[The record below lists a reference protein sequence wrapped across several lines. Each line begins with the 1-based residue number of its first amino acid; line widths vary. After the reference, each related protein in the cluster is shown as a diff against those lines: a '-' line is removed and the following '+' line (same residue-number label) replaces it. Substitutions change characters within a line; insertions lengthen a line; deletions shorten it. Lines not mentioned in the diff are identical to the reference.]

1 MTGLDL
7 DRIEATARAATPGR
21 WTTEYLLGRGNDLL
35 TAIVSMDVLS
45 ERTAYDVSTLSERTV
60 KAPAVIGSALK
71 HPDALHVATMDPTTT
86 LALVAR
92 VREAEVALEGRCLAD
107 ITLRD
112 DDHRMVICILP
123 EGHTFEHDD
132 GMGCLWTDGGHGQ
145 ADPATTRAPVERLRA
160 AEARTLPTGDECVC
174 GWHNEERGGGGYVE
188 VMQEYSPACPQHSE
202 HLYDPKAQAWV
213 LRSDT
218 AVEERL
224 EAVDALHVAEY
235 DDGPEVNVCF
245 DDRAEWP
252 CPTHMA
258 IHPECDGADHCQHV
272 GGAQ

>member
-45 ERTAYDVSTLSERTV
+45 ERTAYDVSALSERTV

-132 GMGCLWTDGGHGQ
+132 GMGCLWTDGGHR
-145 ADPATTRAPVERLRA
+145 ADDHSDAARLA
-160 AEARTLPTGDECVC
+160 
-174 GWHNEERGGGGYVE
+174 
-188 VMQEYSPACPQHSE
+188 
-202 HLYDPKAQAWV
+202 
-213 LRSDT
+213 
-218 AVEERL
+218 
-224 EAVDALHVAEY
+224 AVDELHQPDLDWPHSSHEN
-235 DDGPEVNVCF
+235 PEVECF
-245 DDRAEWP
+245 RCEYCACRWRRP
-252 CPTHMA
+252 CPTHLA
-258 IHPECDGADHCQHV
+258 VHPECAAHCQHV

>member
-7 DRIEATARAATPGR
+7 DRIEATARAAAEAVSAEIWHLDTGR
-21 WTTEYLLGRGNDLL
+21 ATGVYTEARPSP
-35 TAIVSMDVLS
+35 TSEDVAS
-45 ERTAYDVSTLSERTV
+45 AYHREVES
-60 KAPAVIGSALK
+60 
-71 HPDALHVATMDPTTT
+71 HVATMDPATT

-160 AEARTLPTGDECVC
+160 AEARL
-174 GWHNEERGGGGYVE
+174 
-188 VMQEYSPACPQHSE
+188 A
-202 HLYDPKAQAWV
+202 
-213 LRSDT
+213 
-218 AVEERL
+218 
-224 EAVDALHVAEY
+224 AVDALHVAEY

-252 CPTHMA
+252 CLTHLA

-272 GGAQ
+272 GGAA